1 MQELSTAIG
10 EARVIVI
17 MPQLSKIQI
26 SDVKSLTADMTFKA
40 VVTSL
45 PLLPKGVLITGES
58 AGVKLARAALLAI
71 SPGNQPS
78 LYLQEV
84 GKTENA
90 EFKLLARNGQYLITR
105 PADT

>member
-1 MQELSTAIG
+1 MQELSKAIG
-10 EARVIVI
+10 AARVIEV
-17 MPQLSKIQI
+17 MPQMSQVQI
-26 SDVKSLTADMTFKA
+26 SGIESLEPEMTFKA

-45 PLLPKGVLITGES
+45 PLPPKGVLITGES

-71 SPGNQPS
+71 GPGNQPS

-90 EFKLLARNGQYLITR
+90 EFKLLARNGQYLIT
-105 PADT
+105 